1 MVDFKTRIY
10 TESEDDII
18 GAEVLVYS
26 DNGDRIGSIEIVNAE
41 DLNDLREQLSVID
54 ETYFTESRL
63 NAILAN
69 AQETTNINATE
80 LSGFASSDFAKVT
93 QLSNYALSNHTHV
106 KTNISD
112 LYNYS
117 ISCSDYNPTIDSE
130 ISVTVKVT
138 NQAGN
143 PVSGQ
148 SVSIAK
154 NNVSWK
160 NGVTGSN
167 GEFTTTY
174 TCSEWGLVTF
184 SANNKNIQVRV
195 TGWRTV
201 ATNQYYLLAE
211 NNGHVRLKI
220 HINTNINFSTNWTL
234 IYDNFIPLDYAP
246 VYPVA
251 SIVYSSSTATNS
263 LAIGVRETNDSKV
276 EIMGKSLTGSSVSS
290 HAYCVLEWTK
300 KS

>member
-1 MVDFKTRIY
+1 MIMVDFKTRIY

-117 ISCSDYNPTIDSE
+117 ISCSDYNPTIDTD

-184 SANNKNIQVRV
+184 SAKNHILTQVLV
-195 TGWRTV
+195 KGFKKIKEHNTGRYALYVDESTRQ
-201 ATNQYYLLAE
+201 ARILLHFNGETITSGTEQYE
-211 NNGHVRLKI
+211 
-220 HINTNINFSTNWTL
+220 
-234 IYDNFIPLDYAP
+234 IPGFVPTEYCPSKNVVAP
-246 VYPVA
+246 VDRWNNFDFYMW
-251 SIVYSSSTATNS
+251 TGGT
-263 LAIGVRETNDSKV
+263 IGMMNN
-276 EIMGKSLTGSSVSS
+276 TGS
-290 HAYCVLEWTK
+290 TK
-300 KS
+300 TINSDVQIDYTF

>member
-184 SANNKNIQVRV
+184 SANNSFKQITIQ
-195 TGWRTV
+195 GWREVTLPSSVTSYCNLYVNEALRICDFKYYRTDYNFTTTSSITLHTNLIPQVYRPIVNVISASFNELITAGIITDGSLSV
-201 ATNQYYLLAE
+201 A
-211 NNGHVRLKI
+211 
-220 HINTNINFSTNWTL
+220 
-234 IYDNFIPLDYAP
+234 
-246 VYPVA
+246 
-251 SIVYSSSTATNS
+251 SSST
-263 LAIGVRETNDSKV
+263 GSKN
-276 EIMGKSLTGSSVSS
+276 INISAMW
-290 HAYCVLEWTK
+290 HY
-300 KS
+300 

>member
-143 PVSGQ
+143 PISGQ
-148 SVSIAK
+148 SISIAK
-154 NNVSWK
+154 NNVAWK

-184 SANNKNIQVRV
+184 SAKNHNSLQILVKGFKKIYESTSGRYSLFVDESTRQARINLHFNGETITSGTGQYDV
-195 TGWRTV
+195 TGFVPTEYCPPKNVIAPIDRW
-201 ATNQYYLLAE
+201 NDFDFYLWSD
-211 NNGHVRLKI
+211 G
-220 HINTNINFSTNWTL
+220 T
-234 IYDNFIPLDYAP
+234 
-246 VYPVA
+246 
-251 SIVYSSSTATNS
+251 
-263 LAIGVRETNDSKV
+263 IGVLNNSGSTKT
-276 EIMGKSLTGSSVSS
+276 LTTDVQVD
-290 HAYCVLEWTK
+290 YTF
-300 KS
+300 

>member
-184 SANNKNIQVRV
+184 SANNENIQIKVTGFKQVATTTVSGVTYTCYVNGEGVGRV
-195 TGWRTV
+195 TVKCSNVSFAPGTSHE
-201 ATNQYYLLAE
+201 ATNWIPEAYKPKGDCYMLVE
-211 NNGHVRLKI
+211 RVI
-220 HINTNINFSTNWTL
+220 TN
-234 IYDNFIPLDYAP
+234 
-246 VYPVA
+246 A
-251 SIVYSSSTATNS
+251 SIVYLWEYET
-263 LAIGVRETNDSKV
+263 LIGIRN
-276 EIMGKSLTGSSVSS
+276 TGSS
-290 HAYCVLEWTK
+290 AYTK
-300 KS
+300 SLNLTIVYSY

>member
-1 MVDFKTRIY
+1 MIMVYFKTRIY

-93 QLSNYALSNHTHV
+93 QLSNYALNNHTHV

-148 SVSIAK
+148 SISIAK
-154 NNVSWK
+154 NNVAWK

-174 TCSEWGLVTF
+174 TCSEWGIVTF
-184 SANNKNIQVRV
+184 SANNNFTQIMVK
-195 TGWRTV
+195 GWRQLKTFKNTGVIKTNGEQVHIFCNETISNVGSRATYGIGTV
-201 ATNQYYLLAE
+201 TVGYEPSTVVAVEASADQSANHKFIVKADGSISVVNATSSSASIA
-211 NNGHVRLKI
+211 VW
-220 HINTNINFSTNWTL
+220 NTI
-234 IYDNFIPLDYAP
+234 
-246 VYPVA
+246 VYPL
-251 SIVYSSSTATNS
+251 I
-263 LAIGVRETNDSKV
+263 
-276 EIMGKSLTGSSVSS
+276 
-290 HAYCVLEWTK
+290 
-300 KS
+300 